1 MLNIDKDKI
10 EHKLLFMQDNLVKL
24 KKLQK
29 LDKNL
34 FLKDFR
40 NVESTKYLLQ
50 VEIEAMLDIASHII
64 ARNRWGKP
72 ENNKEHFEILAQNS
86 VIDSKY
92 LNIYFNM
99 AKFRNRVV
107 HLYFKVDDEMIYKI
121 LQDNLEDF
129 EAFIKDIIKIL
140 E

>member
-1 MLNIDKDKI
+1 MHNIDKDKI
-10 EHKLLFMQDNLVKL
+10 EHKLLFMQDNLIKL
-24 KKLQK
+24 KKLQE
-29 LDKNL
+29 LDKQQ

-40 NVESTKYLLQ
+40 NVDSTKYLLQ
-50 VEIEAMLDIASHII
+50 ITIEAMLDIASHLI

-72 ENNKEHFEILAQNS
+72 ENNKEHFEILAQNN
-86 VIDSKY
+86 VIGEQ
-92 LNIYFNM
+92 LVNTYFNM
-99 AKFRNRVV
+99 VKFRNRVV

-129 EAFIKDIIKIL
+129 EVFIKDIIKIL